1 MIVDEGRRQEVIDLC
16 RELVRIPSVSGEE
29 RAVVEKA
36 SACMQS
42 LGYDDVT
49 TDRLGNVRGR
59 IDGRRRGPGVLLDS
73 HLDTVEVANPRLW
86 KHDPFGAEVSSGRIY
101 GRGTSDMKGAAAA
114 MILGAA
120 YFADDC
126 DRDFAG
132 EIHVSCT
139 VHEELFEGVAA
150 REVSR
155 AVDPD
160 VVIVGESTDLGINR
174 GGRGRAEV
182 RVETMG
188 ENAHSSNPEAG
199 HNAVYDMARVI
210 EKLRG
215 IEVGEHPLLGRGIME
230 LTDIISSPY
239 PGASVIPDRCRA
251 TYDRRLLVGETK
263 ESVISSIRRVL
274 ETMGGES
281 EPLRVEV
288 ECVEDENLCWT
299 GNEIRSRR
307 FFPAWLTPIDHP
319 LVESARDALGGMGL
333 DAVVSC
339 YSFCTN
345 ASHYAGE
352 ANIPTI
358 GFGPSPEHL
367 AHTVDE
373 YIEIEDLVTTYRGY
387 YRIIEALT
395 RS

>member
-1 MIVDEGRRQEVIDLC
+1 MDEVRRQEVIDLC

-29 RAVVEKA
+29 KAVMGRV
-36 SACMQS
+36 SDCMGA
-42 LGYDDVT
+42 LGYDEVV

-59 IDGRRRGPGVLLDS
+59 ITGRREGPRVLLDS

-86 KHDPFGAEVSSGRIY
+86 KHHPFGAEISSARIY

-114 MILGAA
+114 MILAVA
-120 YFADDC
+120 YFGADS

-160 VVIVGESTDLGINR
+160 MVIVGESTDLGINR
-174 GGRGRAEV
+174 GGRGRAEI
-182 RVETMG
+182 RVQTLG

-210 EKLRG
+210 ERLRG
-215 IEVGEHPLLGRGIME
+215 MKVAEHSLLGRGIME
-230 LTDIISSPY
+230 LTDIVSSPY
-239 PGASVIPDRCRA
+239 PGASVIPDRCRT
-251 TYDRRLLVGETK
+251 TYDRRLLVGETE
-263 ESVISSIRRVL
+263 ESVLAGIRRAL
-274 ETMGGES
+274 EPMCAEDR
-281 EPLRVEV
+281 LRVEV
-288 ECVEDENLCWT
+288 DCVEDEDSCWT
-299 GNEIRSRR
+299 GQGIRSRR
-307 FFPAWLTPIDHP
+307 FFPAWLTPEDHP
-319 LVESARDALGGMGL
+319 LVQSAREAVRMAGL
-333 DAVVSC
+333 NAGLSC

-352 ANIPTI
+352 VGIPTI
-358 GFGPSPEHL
+358 GFGPSPEHR

-373 YIEIEDLVTTYRGY
+373 YIEIEDLVAACRGY
-387 YRIIEALT
+387 YLIVQSLT
-395 RS
+395 R

>member
-1 MIVDEGRRQEVIDLC
+1 MYEERRQEVVHLC
-16 RELVRIPSVSGEE
+16 RELVRIPSVSGKEG
-29 RAVVEKA
+29 AVMGRV
-36 SACMQS
+36 SDCMGA
-42 LGYDDVT
+42 LGYDEVV

-59 IDGRRRGPGVLLDS
+59 ITGRREGPRVLFDS

-114 MILGAA
+114 MILAA
-120 YFADDC
+120 AHFAADRG
-126 DRDFAG
+126 RDFAG

-160 VVIVGESTDLGINR
+160 MVIIGESTDLGINR
-174 GGRGRAEV
+174 GGRGRAEI
-182 RVETMG
+182 RVQALG

-210 EKLRG
+210 ERLRG
-215 IEVGEHPLLGRGIME
+215 IEVAEDPLLGRGIME
-230 LTDIISSPY
+230 LTDIISSPH
-239 PGASVIPDRCRA
+239 PGASVVPDLCRA
-251 TYDRRLLVGETK
+251 TYDRRLLVGET
-263 ESVISSIRRVL
+263 EGSVLAGIRQVL
-274 ETMGGES
+274 ESLDAGDR
-281 EPLRVEV
+281 LRVEV
-288 ECVEDENLCWT
+288 DCAEDEGSCWT
-299 GNEIRSRR
+299 GQRIRSRR
-307 FFPAWLTPIDHP
+307 FFPAWLTPEDHP
-319 LVESARDALGGMGL
+319 LVKSAREAVRSAGL
-333 DAVVSC
+333 DPDVSC

-352 ANIPTI
+352 AGIPTI
-358 GFGPSPEHL
+358 GFGPSPEHR

-373 YIEIEDLVTTYRGY
+373 YIEMDDLVAALRGY
-387 YRIIEALT
+387 YCIIQSLT
-395 RS
+395 R